1 MVFTNNNI
9 DNINIKKLKET
20 VFKDEIFIDGNE
32 CFYMYLPRDATK
44 KKLNNNYLERQ
55 MSIVATTRKLSVVKR
70 LYDILDY

>member
-1 MVFTNNNI
+1 
-9 DNINIKKLKET
+9 
-20 VFKDEIFIDGNE
+20 
-32 CFYMYLPRDATK
+32 MYLPRDATK